1 MKSYIRYYRQSSLGS
16 KKLFPLLLT
25 SVVKGS
31 RKAMREGAAGRGRM
45 YKMEMPRLSQG
56 MVKAKASA
64 RLDVME
70 MSAIT
75 KSATPSA
82 TSPSMPF
89 QFPGDVSLPY
99 YRNPYK
105 WLRALHSIL
114 PCRPPPV

>member
-1 MKSYIRYYRQSSLGS
+1 M
-16 KKLFPLLLT
+16 
-25 SVVKGS
+25 VKGS

-99 YRNPYK
+99 CRNPYN
-105 WLRALHSIL
+105 WLQADTSQYPTL
-114 PCRPPPV
+114 PSSTSLKV